1 MAECSGSGHSSSY
14 SSLVSNRGQHYCGF
28 SLQTQHNELGT
39 ETGQRSFLFSG
50 GTLRCVSQPGCL
62 RLPLVGPAPTL
73 HVMVQGQSG
82 CGTGCS
88 DEPMGFCH
96 LSLPPCPSPTQS
108 DQQGEG
114 RADQSSAD
122 LPILA
127 NGPLVGG
134 AGGHDG
140 GTSHDP
146 PPLQDHCDTL
156 HGGGDHS
163 LPGPSGGS
171 SHFRQAFASS
181 TANLDL
187 DQDDIDFLSNHL
199 SSGTATGYGY
209 VFTHFKIF
217 CETMQTSP
225 LTCSPAV
232 IVKYIR
238 RLAMS
243 GAQYSTVNYHRSAI
257 SKFHTG
263 VAGVPIG
270 EHPLVCQAVKA
281 VFRLRPPL
289 PKYKSTFDI
298 VPVLVHF
305 LNQPTDNL
313 TLKQLTFKTL
323 FLTVYS
329 SLSRVSSIARL
340 GPSFT
345 VHRESATL
353 PFTSLEKQGRAGRV
367 RGYLQIPVFL
377 EDPELC
383 PVRALVAYRD
393 KVCSQYI
400 RFLP

>member
-1 MAECSGSGHSSSY
+1 MGEGPSSCGPGRPDPSLGPSLLPV
-14 SSLVSNRGQHYCGF
+14 SSR
-28 SLQTQHNELGT
+28 
-39 ETGQRSFLFSG
+39 
-50 GTLRCVSQPGCL
+50 
-62 RLPLVGPAPTL
+62 
-73 HVMVQGQSG
+73 
-82 CGTGCS
+82 
-88 DEPMGFCH
+88 
-96 LSLPPCPSPTQS
+96 PSPPQS
-108 DQQGEG
+108 DQAG
-114 RADQSSAD
+114 RGPEDPGYLD
-122 LPILA
+122 LPSVA
-127 NGPLVGG
+127 FGPLVDLDEEDDGG
-134 AGGHDG
+134 ASSQASILQGVCE
-140 GTSHDP
+140 DP
-146 PPLQDHCDTL
+146 GQLSCEAVPE
-156 HGGGDHS
+156 
-163 LPGPSGGS
+163 PSGGS

-217 CETMQTSP
+217 CETLQTSP

-232 IVKYIR
+232 IVQYIP
-238 RLAMS
+238 RLAIS